1 MLTFATLGPAG
12 SNHEFVTARYLE
24 RHGLTDARTVLID
37 DFEDALR
44 MLADERADFVVQVA
58 VHPAAAEIVAKAH
71 FEHGIRVVDTF
82 VSPSR
87 PLAVLTGA
95 GVSTPRSL
103 GLQPATR
110 DYLDTSRWE
119 ILVPE
124 RSIMTVAEGLLAGRY
139 DSGVTAL
146 SIAESHP
153 GQFRVEQELG
163 SVDDPWMVYGRRR
176 VTEDGL
182 VLWPGSPVSRFFR

>member
-1 MLTFATLGPAG
+1 M
-12 SNHEFVTARYLE
+12 
-24 RHGLTDARTVLID
+24 
-37 DFEDALR
+37 
-44 MLADERADFVVQVA
+44 
-58 VHPAAAEIVAKAH
+58 HPAAAEIVAKGH